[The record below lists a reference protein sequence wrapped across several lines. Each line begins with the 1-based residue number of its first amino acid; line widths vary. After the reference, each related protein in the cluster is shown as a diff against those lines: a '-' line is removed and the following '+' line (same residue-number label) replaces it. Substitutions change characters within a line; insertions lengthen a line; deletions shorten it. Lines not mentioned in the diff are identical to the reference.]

1 MPIGVLVL
9 RTRNE
14 PFPYL
19 FRGDICDFS
28 SQISPPFSETKNSP
42 RSKWNEGILL
52 QIGDVRLS
60 IAFLRESRRMIDG
73 FIYLTNII
81 KQALT
86 IKLAKKKQ
94 MNARNNI
101 LCNSKCII
109 FLISVSGIPID
120 K

>member
-1 MPIGVLVL
+1 MNLSHTFLGEIFVIFH
-9 RTRNE
+9 RK
-14 PFPYL
+14 Y
-19 FRGDICDFS
+19 
-28 SQISPPFSETKNSP
+28 PPFSETKNSP